1 MFQFREF
8 FTRGKT
14 GRWISGLAALL
25 LLSMVLSW
33 LLVPGWLKTLMI
45 EQTQQHTGRKLELDQ
60 LSFSPLQL
68 AVTAEG
74 VRLFEA
80 DQKSTALSL
89 RKVKLNLS
97 VTSLFHRAAV
107 IDEILLEQPEIFL
120 VRESAGEAGVYNF
133 SDILNKLAAQPKS
146 DAETRFAISNI
157 QIQGGRIQLNDRV
170 LNKQFVLS
178 DIAIGVPFV
187 SNFPKAIDSFVEP
200 KFQAK
205 LNGAPIDLKAR
216 AKPFTKDLDT
226 SLAID
231 LHALDLAQLVPYL
244 PVALPVQLNSALLDT
259 RLDLSFKQQAHA
271 QILLSGELGLRQ
283 LKLQDKAGADLLQLE
298 AVKTEIRQ
306 FDLQK
311 MSADIIK
318 LQLKG
323 PQVWLR
329 MDKKQGLNWANL
341 TQSGATTP
349 SAQKSATKFATK
361 SAKSDAVA
369 SQSTSLP
376 AIVLHQL
383 AIDEGQL
390 HIRDNMHSTTEQALD
405 FSQISLQAQ
414 GLSTH
419 KDAAA
424 AKVNLQLKGSSG
436 ESLQLEAQLQPLS
449 AALNGKLSV
458 DQLALERYQG
468 FISPYLKATVQ
479 GELKAQTQIAWQQGV
494 LSLSAMDAELSR
506 FQIAGKK
513 EDGSIAL
520 QSLRLEQLALDT
532 GKRELSVDTIR
543 LQALNTDLR
552 RSKELAS
559 GFQNWLVPSQ
569 EEGSA
574 TPANA
579 AAPGSAWKL
588 AAGRIQLENAA
599 LQFQD
604 SSVSPAVKLTTENL
618 NLQVQGWRSDLA
630 NAMQFQ
636 LQSRLNRKG
645 SLKLNGNSTAQLA
658 QIKLEL
664 DAQGLP
670 VAGLYPYFSSL
681 LNVEIT
687 QGVASAKGKLQLA
700 RVLDVQPEIRYDGML
715 GFNDFQ
721 IVENGSDED
730 FLDWKS
736 IVFDGMRV
744 NITPSQQTVDM
755 KQLSLKDFYARAVL
769 SEQGKLNL
777 QNIVV
782 QKTAPPSAEGVTP
795 VVAAAASVAAP
806 TQTPTQ
812 AQTVAAQPG
821 KTAAKSAVKPVI
833 RIGQIAI
840 RGGNVNFTD
849 NFIKPNYKANLT
861 GISGNIGA
869 LASDNPQA
877 ATVEL
882 NGKVDDDA
890 PLLISG
896 TLNPLSEP
904 VFLDIKGSA
913 NGIELTRLTPY
924 AAKYAGYVIDKGK
937 LSMQVSY
944 RIENQQLK
952 ADNGVTL
959 DQLTFGERVES
970 PSATRLPVMLAVA
983 LLRDNDGRIAIN
995 LPISGS
1001 LSDPQFS
1008 VGSIIMKVF
1017 VNVLTKAVT
1026 SPFALLGS
1034 MFGGGE
1040 ELAYVEFEAGAAS
1053 LTPTVTGKLDQLAKA
1068 LMNRQA
1074 LKLDIIGR
1082 VDPEADAAGM
1092 RSRKLATRL
1101 QHAKWREALKKD
1113 KSVKLSEVSLDANE
1127 RQRYLQ
1133 ALYDAAK
1140 FDKPKN
1146 MLGLSKSLPAA
1157 EIEAML
1163 IRHTEIDDEDMRE
1176 LAQKRAD
1183 LVRDYLEDVAGVP
1196 RERLFLI
1203 APKLKAE
1210 DLKGKGS
1217 AARVDFSLK

>member
-33 LLVPGWLKTLMI
+33 LLVPGWLKTLLI
-45 EQTQQHTGRKLELDQ
+45 EQTQQQTGRKLELDK

-89 RKVKLNLS
+89 HKLTLNLS
-97 VTSLFHRAAV
+97 ATSLFHRAAV

-120 VRESAGEAGVYNF
+120 VRESAGEAGIYNF
-133 SDILNKLAAQPKS
+133 SDVLNKLAAQPKS
-146 DAETRFAISNI
+146 DTETRFAISNI

-170 LNKQFVLS
+170 LSKQFVLS

-271 QILLSGELGLRQ
+271 QIVLSGELGLRQ

-311 MSADIIK
+311 MAADIIR

-323 PQVWLR
+323 PQVWLT

-341 TQSGATTP
+341 TQSGAATP
-349 SAQKSATKFATK
+349 SAQKSATK

-369 SQSTSLP
+369 SQSTALP
-376 AIVLHQL
+376 AILLHQL

-390 HIRDNMHSTTEQALD
+390 HLRDSLHSTTEQALD

-424 AKVNLQLKGSSG
+424 AKINLQLKGSSG
-436 ESLQLEAQLQPLS
+436 ESLQLDAQLQLVS
-449 AALNGKLSV
+449 ATLNGKLSV
-458 DQLALERYQG
+458 DQLALEPYQG

-532 GKRELSVDTIR
+532 GKRELSVDALR
-543 LQALNTDLR
+543 LQGLNTDLR

-569 EEGSA
+569 TEGSA
-574 TPANA
+574 SPANA

-645 SLKLNGNSTAQLA
+645 NLKLNGTSTAQLA
-658 QIKLEL
+658 QLKLDL

-744 NITPSQQTVDM
+744 NITAAQQTVDM

-782 QKTAPPSAEGVTP
+782 QKTAQSSAEGVTP
-795 VVAAAASVAAP
+795 VVAAAASVAAATQLP
-806 TQTPTQ
+806 TVT
-812 AQTVAAQPG
+812 AQPV
-821 KTAAKSAVKPVI
+821 KAAAKSTVKPVI

-1082 VDPEADAAGM
+1082 VDPETDAAGM

-1101 QHAKWREALKKD
+1101 QHAKWREVLKKD

-1133 ALYDAAK
+1133 ALYDVAK

-1157 EIEAML
+1157 EMEAML
-1163 IRHTEIDDEDMRE
+1163 LSHTEIDDEDMRE

-1203 APKLKAE
+1203 APKLKVE
-1210 DLKGKGS
+1210 SIKDKGS